1 MPCRF
6 IDDCAEESDHDE
18 ESDCGPGGKGKRR
31 RKRRRIVQSD
41 DEDEGEELTKE
52 DIDFVVDDHESPSA
66 HSPRVRISRKER
78 RITRDDVALIKENVG
93 LGGRRRKERKERL
106 SVWKDEDELD
116 ACSADEGFVVEDDS
130 EDEELGSGSGSGGD
144 QEEGGSGAEQDG
156 DDPSGSGCSR
166 VRELTCSNMVS
177 SALEFRERYGIE
189 STCLAE
195 LLEKMHASKRWVLAG
210 DVMRNG
216 IPDLLFEEFT
226 AGCSGTTSMTADL
239 FKKLRTSVNSQPQC
253 GKKPAA
259 PKPPQP
265 SKAKGGGLKQGS
277 SAHVISGA
285 GLKQGSSAHVISGAG
300 LRQGSS
306 PRVISGAGSPGNVIN
321 GAGSPGNVITAVA
334 KPLTGICK
342 GDDFYGE
349 DMYSDPS
356 AALTACWGQG
366 DSEPSAQCKQTTGAS
381 DGDPGKAE
389 QAVAGSRTP
398 AQQAASPPAQQAP
411 TPPPAQQAPT
421 PPPAQKTPSPPAQ
434 QAPNPS
440 AQLAQTPARQY
451 KEQVAEKPK
460 PKLASIFLPL
470 SAGVRGTPSVVA
482 KPVKINGKPVKA
494 QKVRPPELGLIMRKD
509 GTCFYRHEDGTV
521 EERGRL

>member
-6 IDDCAEESDHDE
+6 IDDCAEESEHDE
-18 ESDCGPGGKGKRR
+18 DSDCEPGAKGKRR
-31 RKRRRIVQSD
+31 RRRRRLVQSD
-41 DEDEGEELTKE
+41 DEDNGEELTKE
-52 DIDFVVDDHESPSA
+52 DIDFVVDDHESPRT
-66 HSPRVRISRKER
+66 HSPKVRISRKER
-78 RITRDDVALIKENVG
+78 RITRDDVELIKENVG

-116 ACSADEGFVVEDDS
+116 ACSEDEGFVVEDDS
-130 EDEELGSGSGSGGD
+130 DDEELGSGSGSG
-144 QEEGGSGAEQDG
+144 AEQQDG
-156 DDPSGSGCSR
+156 DDSSGSR

-177 SALEFRERYGIE
+177 SALEFRERDGIE

-239 FKKLRTSVNSQPQC
+239 FKKLRTSVTSQA
-253 GKKPAA
+253 KKPAA
-259 PKPPQP
+259 PRAQQLT
-265 SKAKGGGLKQGS
+265 KAKGCTVKQGS
-277 SAHVISGA
+277 SSSVITGA
-285 GLKQGSSAHVISGAG
+285 GKAAVQLITGAG
-300 LRQGSS
+300 KAEVQPQS
-306 PRVISGAGSPGNVIN
+306 
-321 GAGSPGNVITAVA
+321 
-334 KPLTGICK
+334 GICK

-366 DSEPSAQCKQTTGAS
+366 DSETSAQCKQS
-381 DGDPGKAE
+381 NSPSEGDKGKAE
-389 QAVAGSRTP
+389 QAVAESKTP
-398 AQQAASPPAQQAP
+398 AQPA
-411 TPPPAQQAPT
+411 
-421 PPPAQKTPSPPAQ
+421 PSPPAQ
-434 QAPNPS
+434 QAPSPPAQQAPS
-440 AQLAQTPARQY
+440 PPAQPAQTPARQY

-460 PKLASIFLPL
+460 LKLASIFLPL
-470 SAGVRGTPSVVA
+470 SAGVKGTPSVCG
-482 KPVKINGKPVKA
+482 KPVKIRGKPVKA

>member
-18 ESDCGPGGKGKRR
+18 ESDCEPGGKGKRR
-31 RKRRRIVQSD
+31 RKRRRIVQSA

-52 DIDFVVDDHESPSA
+52 DIDFVVDDHESPSG

-156 DDPSGSGCSR
+156 DDPGGSGCSR

-177 SALEFRERYGIE
+177 SALEFRERDGIE

-265 SKAKGGGLKQGS
+265 SKAKGAGLKQGS

-300 LRQGSS
+300 VKQGSS
-306 PRVISGAGSPGNVIN
+306 AHVINGTGSPGNVIN

-398 AQQAASPPAQQAP
+398 AQQAASPPAQQA
-411 TPPPAQQAPT
+411 AS
-421 PPPAQKTPSPPAQ
+421 PPPAQKTPSPPPAQ
-434 QAPNPS
+434 QAPSPP

-470 SAGVRGTPSVVA
+470 SAGVRRTPGVVA

>member
-6 IDDCAEESDHDE
+6 IDDCAEESEHDE
-18 ESDCGPGGKGKRR
+18 DSDCEPGAKGKRR
-31 RKRRRIVQSD
+31 RRRRRLVQSD
-41 DEDEGEELTKE
+41 DEDDGEELTKE
-52 DIDFVVDDHESPSA
+52 DIDFVVDDHESPRT
-66 HSPRVRISRKER
+66 HSPKVRISRKER
-78 RITRDDVALIKENVG
+78 RITRDDVELIKENVG

-116 ACSADEGFVVEDDS
+116 ACSEDEGFVVEDDS
-130 EDEELGSGSGSGGD
+130 DDEELGSGSGSG
-144 QEEGGSGAEQDG
+144 AEQQDG
-156 DDPSGSGCSR
+156 DDSSGSR

-177 SALEFRERYGIE
+177 SALEFRERDGIE

-239 FKKLRTSVNSQPQC
+239 FKKLRTSVTSQA
-253 GKKPAA
+253 KKPAA
-259 PKPPQP
+259 PRAQQLT
-265 SKAKGGGLKQGS
+265 KAKGCTVKQGS
-277 SAHVISGA
+277 SSSVITGA
-285 GLKQGSSAHVISGAG
+285 GKAAVQLITGAG
-300 LRQGSS
+300 KAAVQL
-306 PRVISGAGSPGNVIN
+306 ITGAGKAEVQPQS
-321 GAGSPGNVITAVA
+321 
-334 KPLTGICK
+334 GICK

-366 DSEPSAQCKQTTGAS
+366 DSETSAQCKQS
-381 DGDPGKAE
+381 NSPSEGDKGKAE
-389 QAVAGSRTP
+389 QAVAESKTP
-398 AQQAASPPAQQAP
+398 AQPA
-411 TPPPAQQAPT
+411 
-421 PPPAQKTPSPPAQ
+421 PSPPAQ
-434 QAPNPS
+434 QAPSPPAQQAPS
-440 AQLAQTPARQY
+440 PPAQQAPSPPAQPAQTPARQY

-460 PKLASIFLPL
+460 LKLASIFLPL
-470 SAGVRGTPSVVA
+470 SAGVKGTPSVCG
-482 KPVKINGKPVKA
+482 KPVKIRGKPVKA

>member
-6 IDDCAEESDHDE
+6 IDDCAEESEHDE
-18 ESDCGPGGKGKRR
+18 DSDCEPGAKGKRR
-31 RKRRRIVQSD
+31 RRRRRLVQSD
-41 DEDEGEELTKE
+41 DEDNGEELTKE
-52 DIDFVVDDHESPSA
+52 DIDFVVDDHESPRT
-66 HSPRVRISRKER
+66 HSPKVRISRKER
-78 RITRDDVALIKENVG
+78 RITRDDVELIKENVG

-116 ACSADEGFVVEDDS
+116 ACSEDEGFVVEDDS
-130 EDEELGSGSGSGGD
+130 DDEELGSGSGSG
-144 QEEGGSGAEQDG
+144 AEQQDG
-156 DDPSGSGCSR
+156 DDSSGSR

-177 SALEFRERYGIE
+177 SALEFRERDGIE

-239 FKKLRTSVNSQPQC
+239 FKKLRTSVTSQA
-253 GKKPAA
+253 KKPAA
-259 PKPPQP
+259 PRAQQLT
-265 SKAKGGGLKQGS
+265 KAKGCTVKQGS
-277 SAHVISGA
+277 SSSVITGA
-285 GLKQGSSAHVISGAG
+285 GKAAVQLITGAG
-300 LRQGSS
+300 KAEVQPQS
-306 PRVISGAGSPGNVIN
+306 
-321 GAGSPGNVITAVA
+321 
-334 KPLTGICK
+334 GICK

-366 DSEPSAQCKQTTGAS
+366 DSETSAQCKQS
-381 DGDPGKAE
+381 NSPSEGDKGKAE
-389 QAVAGSRTP
+389 QAVAESKTP
-398 AQQAASPPAQQAP
+398 AQPA
-411 TPPPAQQAPT
+411 
-421 PPPAQKTPSPPAQ
+421 PSPPAQ
-434 QAPNPS
+434 QAPSPP
-440 AQLAQTPARQY
+440 AQPAQTPARQY

-460 PKLASIFLPL
+460 LKLASIFLPL
-470 SAGVRGTPSVVA
+470 SAGVKGTPSVCG
-482 KPVKINGKPVKA
+482 KPVKIRGKPVKA

-509 GTCFYRHEDGTV
+509 GTCFYRHDDGTV

>member
-6 IDDCAEESDHDE
+6 IDDCAEESEHDE
-18 ESDCGPGGKGKRR
+18 DSDCEPGAKGKRR
-31 RKRRRIVQSD
+31 RRRRRLVQSD
-41 DEDEGEELTKE
+41 DEDNGEELTKE
-52 DIDFVVDDHESPSA
+52 DIDFVVDDHESPRT
-66 HSPRVRISRKER
+66 HSPKVRISRKER
-78 RITRDDVALIKENVG
+78 RITRDDVELIKENVG

-116 ACSADEGFVVEDDS
+116 ACSEDEGFVVEDDS
-130 EDEELGSGSGSGGD
+130 DDEELGSGSGSG
-144 QEEGGSGAEQDG
+144 AEQQDG
-156 DDPSGSGCSR
+156 DDSSGSR

-177 SALEFRERYGIE
+177 SALEFRERDGIE

-210 DVMRNG
+210 DVLRNG

-239 FKKLRTSVNSQPQC
+239 FKKLRTSVTSQA
-253 GKKPAA
+253 KKPAA
-259 PKPPQP
+259 PRAQQLT
-265 SKAKGGGLKQGS
+265 KAKGCTVKQGS
-277 SAHVISGA
+277 SSSVITGA
-285 GLKQGSSAHVISGAG
+285 GKAAVQLITGAG
-300 LRQGSS
+300 KAEVQPQS
-306 PRVISGAGSPGNVIN
+306 
-321 GAGSPGNVITAVA
+321 
-334 KPLTGICK
+334 GICK

-366 DSEPSAQCKQTTGAS
+366 DSETSAQCKQS
-381 DGDPGKAE
+381 NSPSEGDKGKAE
-389 QAVAGSRTP
+389 QAVAESKTP
-398 AQQAASPPAQQAP
+398 AQPA
-411 TPPPAQQAPT
+411 
-421 PPPAQKTPSPPAQ
+421 PSPPAQ
-434 QAPNPS
+434 QAPSPPAQQAPS
-440 AQLAQTPARQY
+440 PPAQPAQTPARQY

-460 PKLASIFLPL
+460 LKLASIFLPL
-470 SAGVRGTPSVVA
+470 SAGVKGTPSVCG
-482 KPVKINGKPVKA
+482 KPVKIRGKPVKA